1 MLLSPSLD
9 ARRGALNRSPTAF
22 RRDILCAFN
31 KGSAAL
37 NQENT
42 TNTVVQLALMRGLLW
57 RVPCRYGYHGRDRG
71 DATTMRSKLFVPGA
85 RPDFFAKALA
95 SDADAISFDLED
107 SVTEDGKDAARG
119 AVAGFLL
126 SDKTRDAIASSGKRI
141 IVRVNALGSSH
152 FAADIAALALPDVA
166 LINLPKLHD
175 PADVVTVATAL
186 EQAERAAGITRPIGL
201 LVTIETPRALRRAAE
216 IATAHPRVAG
226 LQLGLNDLFEAL
238 AIDRQAP
245 GNAHAVMLAMRLA
258 SGEGGAFA
266 YDSAYP
272 AIDDDAGFR
281 REAEQA
287 RALGYLGKSCIHPR
301 QVAIA
306 NALFGTQADA
316 LDEARRIIAA
326 ADKAALDGHGAFQFD
341 GRMIDR
347 PAIERARAQLA
358 VAEKR

>member
-1 MLLSPSLD
+1 MTIRL
-9 ARRGALNRSPTAF
+9 
-22 RRDILCAFN
+22 
-31 KGSAAL
+31 
-37 NQENT
+37 ENS
-42 TNTVVQLALMRGLLW
+42 TNTVVQLVPMRGPLW
-57 RVPCRYGYHGRDRG
+57 RAAHRYGYHGRDRG

-119 AVAGFLL
+119 AVADFLA
-126 SDKTRDAIASSGKRI
+126 SAATRDALAANDKRI
-141 IVRVNALGSSH
+141 IVRVNAPGSPH
-152 FAADIAALALPDVA
+152 FAADIAAMALPDMA
-166 LINLPKLHD
+166 LINLPKLEG
-175 PADVVTVATAL
+175 PADVVAVAAAL
-186 EQAERAAGITRPIGL
+186 ERAEQAAGITRPIGL
-201 LVTIETPRALRRAAE
+201 LITIETPRALRRAAE
-216 IATAHPRVAG
+216 ITTAHPRVAG

-266 YDSAYP
+266 YDGAYP

-287 RALGYLGKSCIHPR
+287 RGLGYLGKSCIHPR